1 MKLLVVDD
9 QGPVG
14 AIISRI
20 AQQGGWEAL
29 HTTNSENLAQTILR
43 ENIQV
48 LMIDYLL
55 EEESSPHTGLT
66 KVAELRAADIRIPV
80 ILFSGATHLIDTSEA
95 AKLGVVR
102 ILDKP
107 LSIQE
112 LRVSLNEARKVFLD
126 GRQTS

>member
-20 AQQGGWEAL
+20 AQQGGWDAINATDSHDL
-29 HTTNSENLAQTILR
+29 IQIINR
-43 ENIQV
+43 ENVQV
-48 LMIDYLL
+48 VMLDYLL
-55 EEESSPHTGLT
+55 EGETSPRTGLT
-66 KVAELRAADIRIPV
+66 AVAEMRQAGIEIPV
-80 ILFSGATHLIDTSEA
+80 ILFSGATHLIDQIEA
-95 AKLGVVR
+95 KKLGVVR

-126 GRQTS
+126 GKKTS